1 MNDEEYP
8 SAWEAD
14 VALKDGQTVRIRPI
28 SPEDGERL
36 RRFHARQSEES
47 IYFRFFT
54 PRPRLSERDIVHFT
68 NVEHHD
74 RVAFVAILADEMIGV
89 ARYERYAGTDTA
101 EVAFFVDDD
110 NNGRGLG
117 TVLLEYLAAAAR
129 YRNLR
134 RFTASTL
141 PANRSMLAVFAAAGY
156 DVTTKLAD
164 GVIDVSFDIGETE
177 ESLRASDRRQREA
190 EAASVRYF
198 FAPESI
204 AVIGRGSFRDLA
216 LSVGRNI
223 SEGGYTGEIHHVEPD
238 AEIPRDIDLV
248 LVSTPNT
255 EVAGVVEECGA
266 RGAHAVAVL
275 SAGFG
280 ESGPRGA
287 ALEAELVKSARRHG
301 IRVLGPNCLALMNS
315 ELSVRLY
322 AGDVPEPPSGPIS
335 LLAESGSLARPMID
349 HARRSALGVATFV
362 AAGNRADVGTA
373 DLLSYWTDHSDTKAV
388 LLYLRSSEL
397 STSFVRAARTA
408 SVEKPVAALGQVLVS
423 DADTDHAARLVDAL
437 TRQTGVINVG
447 TMEQLSDI
455 GRLLSSQPI
464 PLGPGVALVGNS
476 DGALAIAADA
486 CRGAGLDVV
495 DLSETVLPVANPT
508 YLDVNAEAAQYRS
521 ALSAVSRSAGVH
533 NVLVVHSPPSGV
545 LDEEIVKV
553 IVEASEAA
561 PDVTFSAT
569 MLGGAGTPTLVAP
582 GSNHEVPVFRFPE
595 HAARAAGRLAEWRDW
610 RASAVGQDLQGPE
623 GSDPVAAREI
633 VEAVL
638 DRSDG
643 LPAKL
648 TLDEQ
653 ETLLATYGV
662 PIADRKVVASVAD
675 AVLGADAIGWPV
687 TLKGSGRDQSTRST
701 ASGVALDLRT
711 PGQVELAWEQIEGRY
726 GERFHPA
733 VVQEFIDGRLDASI
747 VVRQD
752 PFGSG
757 TIEIGLGGAATGVDR
772 PALGLLPLTLGDAQA
787 LVGGSSLARVLT
799 DRMDRVPLVGLLHRL
814 AALVDEVEEVDLIR
828 ADPIVLSD
836 VGAAIADVEIEVS
849 RASGELDVRRVD

>member
-1 MNDEEYP
+1 MNDGEYP

-14 VALKDGQTVRIRPI
+14 AALKDGQTVRIRPI
-28 SPEDGERL
+28 SPEDGDRL
-36 RRFHARQSEES
+36 RRFHERQSEES

-74 RVAFVAILADEMIGV
+74 RVAFVAIIADEMIGV

-101 EVAFFVDDD
+101 EVAFFVDDE
-110 NNGRGLG
+110 NGGRGLG
-117 TVLLEYLAAAAR
+117 TMLLEYLAAAAR

-134 RFTASTL
+134 RFTASVL
-141 PANRSMLAVFAAAGY
+141 PANRSMLAVFSAAGY
-156 DVTTKLAD
+156 DITTKLAD

-204 AVIGRGSFRDLA
+204 AVVGRGSFRDLA

-223 SEGGYTGEIHHVEPD
+223 SEGGYAGEIHYVEPD
-238 AEIPRDIDLV
+238 AEIPPNIDLV

-255 EVAGVVEECGA
+255 EVAGVVEACGA
-266 RGAHAVAVL
+266 RGARAVAVL

-301 IRVLGPNCLALMNS
+301 IRVLGPNCLALMNT
-315 ELSVRLY
+315 EPSVHLY
-322 AGDVPEPPSGPIS
+322 ASDVQKPPSGPIS

-349 HARRSALGVATFV
+349 HARRFALGVSTFV
-362 AAGNRADVGTA
+362 AAGNRADVGTD

-397 STSFVRAARTA
+397 STGFVRAARTA

-423 DADTDHAARLVDAL
+423 DADHEHAVRLVEAL

-464 PLGPGVALVGNS
+464 PLGRGVALVGNS

-486 CRGAGLDVV
+486 CRGTGLQVV
-495 DLSETVLPVANPT
+495 DLTEMALPLANPV
-508 YLDVNAEAAQYRS
+508 YLDANAGATQYRS
-521 ALSAVSRSAGVH
+521 ALSALSLAAGVH
-533 NVLVVHSPPSGV
+533 SVLVVHSPPSGV
-545 LDEEIVKV
+545 VDEEIVET

-561 PDVTFSAT
+561 PAVTFSAT
-569 MLGGAGTPTLVAP
+569 MLGGGGTPVLNAS
-582 GSNHEVPVFRFPE
+582 GSSHEVPVFRFPE

-610 RASAVGQDLQGPE
+610 RASAVAQDLRGPE
-623 GSDPVAAREI
+623 GSDPGAAREI
-633 VEAVL
+633 VESIL

-643 LPAKL
+643 LPARL

-653 ETLLATYGV
+653 EALLATYGV
-662 PIADRKVVASVAD
+662 PIANRLVVASVAD
-675 AVLGADAIGWPV
+675 ALLGSEAIGWPV

-701 ASGVALDLRT
+701 ASGVALDLRS
-711 PGQVELAWEQIEGRY
+711 PDQVEVAWEQIEGRF
-726 GERFHPA
+726 GESFHPA
-733 VVQEFIDGRLDASI
+733 VVQEFIDGRLDVSI

-757 TIEIGLGGAATGVDR
+757 TIEIGLGGAATAVDR

-814 AALVDEVEEVDLIR
+814 AALVDEISEVDLIR
-828 ADPIVLSD
+828 ADPIVLND
-836 VGAAIADVEIEVS
+836 VGAAIADVQIEVS